1 MVTFHYNTNLSW
13 FWHLFQLHEIKR
25 FGCFFKSTYIC
36 KVLIQYRF
44 VHVYTTYTLYIAF
57 TSLAQELE
65 MKNKKRKTII
75 STLSNIT
82 IICKVAYRI
91 TFLWNLIIIKV
102 TPKLFCMYNDWFKV
116 ARCWS
121 TNYTSDL
128 P

>member
-1 MVTFHYNTNLSW
+1 MY
-13 FWHLFQLHEIKR
+13 IKSLYR
-25 FGCFFKSTYIC
+25 LPSPWLPSTITRTSPGFDIYFNYTKSKGLVVFFKSTYIC

-102 TPKLFCMYNDWFKV
+102 
-116 ARCWS
+116 
-121 TNYTSDL
+121 
-128 P
+128 